1 MADVTVNRERLKSL
15 MLKRNVGDG
24 DMAKLT
30 GISRTTFY
38 YLRTGHH
45 STTSERALTAIAEA
59 LDTTVEY
66 LTGEGEPEE
75 ENDRVAVVLDEPTR
89 KLAQVAANL
98 SAVRKEELIRMA
110 QALVDM
116 EREQNKLPLDAGA
129 MDRLIAIY
137 DQLRIFAGGDDP
149 LDSLEELLRNNR
161 NLPPGG
167 TQASNGLGNHSHNH

>member
-15 MLKRNVGDG
+15 MLRRNVGDG

-45 STTSERALTAIAEA
+45 ATTSERALTAIAQA

-75 ENDRVAVVLDEPTR
+75 EGDRVAVVLDEPGR
-89 KLAQVAANL
+89 KLAEITANL
-98 SAVRKEELIRMA
+98 SAIRKEELIRMA
-110 QALVDM
+110 QVLLDM
-116 EREQNKLPLDAGA
+116 EREQSKIPPTKEALDVLMG
-129 MDRLIAIY
+129 IY
-137 DQLRIFAGGDDP
+137 EQLRVYSKGADP
-149 LDSLEELLRNNR
+149 LAALEAVFRANGI
-161 NLPPGG
+161 NLPPNR
-167 TQASNGLGNHSHNH
+167 SNGLSNEHHNH